1 MNYYTEK
8 VQLGFGR
15 ITPGVKWLLYI
26 NGGVYLLQL
35 ISRHSFDV
43 WFGLNSTFILNYL
56 TIWQFVTYMFLHG
69 GFFHIFFNM
78 FILWIFGCEV
88 ERAWGTKEFL
98 KYYFITGIGSA
109 ILSFFIY
116 FVFSMNV
123 VMIGASG
130 AIYGIILAFAFMYPN
145 RVITLFLFLVL
156 PISMKAKYLAMMLA
170 GISLFS
176 GISNMFGETSDI
188 TAHFAHL
195 GGMLV
200 GYLYLKSDWRTQQFF
215 SKIKPRVKPHKV
227 KMKVYR
233 SEKPED
239 LQKQVDNILDKIN
252 EVGYEKLTRSEKDIL
267 KKASEDLSKKSNSD

>member
-116 FVFSMNV
+116 FIFSMNV

-130 AIYGIILAFAFMYPN
+130 AICGIILAFAFMYPN

-176 GISNMFGETSDI
+176 GIGDVGFQDGED
-188 TAHFAHL
+188 
-195 GGMLV
+195 
-200 GYLYLKSDWRTQQFF
+200 YLP
-215 SKIKPRVKPHKV
+215 I
-227 KMKVYR
+227 
-233 SEKPED
+233 
-239 LQKQVDNILDKIN
+239 
-252 EVGYEKLTRSEKDIL
+252 
-267 KKASEDLSKKSNSD
+267 